1 MKLNRLAVQNVFSSN
16 LSGEV
21 QAVKFVNELLEL
33 AVKQNAS
40 DVHIEPLEEV
50 TRVRLRIDG
59 LLYTAVEVPRS
70 SHSAIVS
77 RIKIICGMDIA
88 EKRLPQD
95 GRVEV
100 EVGGSKI
107 DLRVSTLPV
116 INGEKVVIRLL
127 GKSQKLLELEALHFS
142 QSNLKTYKQLINS
155 PHGMILLTGPT
166 GSGKSTTL
174 YATLQE
180 LNSETKNIITIEDP
194 VERTLEGINQI
205 AVNNKAGLTF
215 ATGLR
220 SIVRQDPNII
230 MVGEVRDGET
240 AKIAVQAALTGHL
253 VFSTLHTNN
262 AIGAV
267 TRLVDIGIEPFL
279 LAAALRGVVAQR
291 LVRTICPHCKE
302 QYLAER
308 LELVAIGCQENE
320 QLVLYKGRGCENC
333 NYTGYKGRVA
343 VQEVLQIKEELQ
355 NLITRGAEEGKLLE
369 VAKGNGF
376 ISLREDCL
384 TKVLAGLTT
393 VEEFYRVAFS

>member
-40 DVHIEPLEEV
+40 DIHIEPLEAV
-50 TRVRLRIDG
+50 TRIRLRIDG
-59 LLYTAVEVPRS
+59 LLCTAVEVLRTN
-70 SHSAIVS
+70 HSAIVS

-100 EVGGSKI
+100 EVGSSKV

-127 GKSQKLLELEALHFS
+127 EKSQKLLELDALNFS
-142 QSNLKTYKQLINS
+142 KSNLTIYKQLINS
-155 PHGMILLTGPT
+155 PHGIILLTGPT

-174 YATLQE
+174 YATLKE
-180 LNSETKNIITIEDP
+180 LNDETKNIITIEDP

-230 MVGEVRDGET
+230 MVGEIRDGET
-240 AKIAVQAALTGHL
+240 ARIAVQAALTGHL

-267 TRLVDIGIEPFL
+267 TRLLDIDIEPFL
-279 LAAALRGVVAQR
+279 LAVALRGVVAQR
-291 LVRTICPHCKE
+291 LVRTICPYCE
-302 QYLAER
+302 D
-308 LELVAIGCQENE
+308 
-320 QLVLYKGRGCENC
+320 GCEHC
-333 NYTGYKGRVA
+333 NHTGYKGRIA
-343 VQEVLQIKEELQ
+343 VQEVLQITPKLQ
-355 NLITRGAEEGKLLE
+355 NLITHGVEESVLLE
-369 VAKGNGF
+369 TARKSGF
-376 ISLREDCL
+376 TTIQEDCL
-384 TKVLAGLTT
+384 AKVQAGRTT
-393 VEEFYRVAFS
+393 MEEYYRVASGVV

>member
-40 DVHIEPLEEV
+40 DIHIEPLEAV
-50 TRVRLRIDG
+50 TRIRLRIEG
-59 LLYTAVEVPRS
+59 LLCTAVEVQRS
-70 SHSAIVS
+70 NHSAIVS

-100 EVGGSKI
+100 EVGSSKV

-127 GKSQKLLELEALHFS
+127 EKSQKLLELEALNFS
-142 QSNLKTYKQLINS
+142 ESNLQIYKQLINS
-155 PHGMILLTGPT
+155 SHGIILLTGPT

-180 LNSETKNIITIEDP
+180 LNDETKNIITIEDP

-230 MVGEVRDGET
+230 MVGEIRDGET

-267 TRLVDIGIEPFL
+267 TRLLDIGIEPFL

-291 LVRTICPHCKE
+291 LVRTICPYCE
-302 QYLAER
+302 
-308 LELVAIGCQENE
+308 G
-320 QLVLYKGRGCENC
+320 GCEHC
-333 NYTGYKGRVA
+333 NHTGYKGRIA
-343 VQEVLQIKEELQ
+343 VQEVLLITPKLQ
-355 NLITRGAEEGKLLE
+355 NLITHGAEEGVLLE
-369 VAKGNGF
+369 TARESGF
-376 ISLREDCL
+376 TTIQEDCL
-384 TKVLAGLTT
+384 AKVQAGRTT
-393 VEEFYRVAFS
+393 MEEYYRVASGVV

>member
-33 AVKQNAS
+33 AIKQNAS
-40 DVHIEPLEEV
+40 DIHIEPLETV
-50 TRVRLRIDG
+50 TRIRLRIDG
-59 LLYTAVEVPRS
+59 LLCTAVEVQRS
-70 SHSAIVS
+70 NHSAIVS

-100 EVGGSKI
+100 EVGSSKV

-127 GKSQKLLELEALHFS
+127 EKSQKLLELEALNFS
-142 QSNLKTYKQLINS
+142 QSNLKIYKQLISS
-155 PHGMILLTGPT
+155 PHGIILLTGPT

-180 LNSETKNIITIEDP
+180 LNDETKNIITIEDP

-230 MVGEVRDGET
+230 MVGEIRDGET

-267 TRLVDIGIEPFL
+267 TRLLDIGIESFL

-291 LVRTICPHCKE
+291 LVRIICPYCE
-302 QYLAER
+302 
-308 LELVAIGCQENE
+308 G
-320 QLVLYKGRGCENC
+320 GCEHC
-333 NYTGYKGRVA
+333 NYTGYKGRIA
-343 VQEVLQIKEELQ
+343 VQEVLQITSKLQ
-355 NLITRGAEEGKLLE
+355 NLITHGVEESVLLE
-369 VAKGNGF
+369 TARKSGF
-376 ISLREDCL
+376 TTIQEDCL
-384 TKVLAGLTT
+384 AKVQAGRTT
-393 VEEFYRVAFS
+393 MEEYYRVASGVV

>member
-33 AVKQNAS
+33 AVKKNAS
-40 DVHIEPLEEV
+40 DIHIEPLEIV
-50 TRVRLRIDG
+50 TRIRLRIDG
-59 LLYTAVEVPRS
+59 LLCSAVEVLRS
-70 SHSAIVS
+70 NHSAIVS

-100 EVGGSKI
+100 EVGSSKV

-127 GKSQKLLELEALHFS
+127 EKSQKLLELEALNFS
-142 QSNLKTYKQLINS
+142 ESNLKIYKQLINS
-155 PHGMILLTGPT
+155 PHGIILLTGPT

-180 LNSETKNIITIEDP
+180 LNDETKNIITIEDP

-230 MVGEVRDGET
+230 MVGEIRDGET

-267 TRLVDIGIEPFL
+267 TRLLDIGIEPFL

-291 LVRTICPHCKE
+291 LVRTICPFCE
-302 QYLAER
+302 
-308 LELVAIGCQENE
+308 G
-320 QLVLYKGRGCENC
+320 GCEHC
-333 NYTGYKGRVA
+333 NHTGYKGRIA
-343 VQEVLQIKEELQ
+343 VQEVLQITPKLQ
-355 NLITRGAEEGKLLE
+355 NLITHGVEESVLLE
-369 VAKGNGF
+369 TAKESGF
-376 ISLREDCL
+376 TTIQEDCL
-384 TKVLAGLTT
+384 VKVQVGRTT
-393 VEEFYRVAFS
+393 MEEYYRVASGVV

>member
-21 QAVKFVNELLEL
+21 QAVKFVNDLLEL
-33 AVKQNAS
+33 AVKKNAS
-40 DVHIEPLEEV
+40 DIHIEPLEEV

-59 LLYTAVEVPRS
+59 LLCTAVEVLRS
-70 SHSAIVS
+70 NHSAIVS
-77 RIKIICGMDIA
+77 RIKIICGIDIA

-116 INGEKVVIRLL
+116 INSEKVVIRLL
-127 GKSQKLLELEALHFS
+127 EKSQKLLELEALNFS
-142 QSNLKTYKQLINS
+142 ESNLKIYKQLISS
-155 PHGMILLTGPT
+155 PHGIILLTGPT
-166 GSGKSTTL
+166 GSGKSTTQ

-180 LNSETKNIITIEDP
+180 LNDETKNIITIEDP
-194 VERTLEGINQI
+194 VERTIAGINQI
-205 AVNNKAGLTF
+205 AVNNKAGLNF

-230 MVGEVRDGET
+230 MVGEIRDGET

-267 TRLVDIGIEPFL
+267 TRLLDIGIEPFL

-291 LVRTICPHCKE
+291 LVRTICHYCE
-302 QYLAER
+302 S
-308 LELVAIGCQENE
+308 
-320 QLVLYKGRGCENC
+320 GCEHC
-333 NYTGYKGRVA
+333 NFTGYKGRIA
-343 VQEVLQIKEELQ
+343 VQEVLQITPKLQ
-355 NLITRGAEEGKLLE
+355 KLITQGAEESVLFE
-369 VAKGNGF
+369 AARENGF
-376 ISLREDCL
+376 TTLREDCL
-384 TKVLAGLTT
+384 AKVQAGQTT
-393 VEEFYRVAFS
+393 LEEYYRVASC

>member
-21 QAVKFVNELLEL
+21 QAVKFVNDFLEL

-40 DVHIEPLEEV
+40 DIHIEPLETV
-50 TRVRLRIDG
+50 TRIRLRIDG
-59 LLYTAVEVPRS
+59 LLCSAVEVQRS
-70 SHSAIVS
+70 NHSAIVS

-100 EVGGSKI
+100 EVGSSKV

-127 GKSQKLLELEALHFS
+127 EKSQKLLELEALNFS
-142 QSNLKTYKQLINS
+142 QSNLKIYKQLINS
-155 PHGMILLTGPT
+155 PHGIILLTGPT

-180 LNSETKNIITIEDP
+180 LNDETKNIITIEDP

-230 MVGEVRDGET
+230 MVGEIRDGET

-267 TRLVDIGIEPFL
+267 TRLLDIGIEPFL

-291 LVRTICPHCKE
+291 LVRTICPYCE
-302 QYLAER
+302 
-308 LELVAIGCQENE
+308 G
-320 QLVLYKGRGCENC
+320 GCEHC
-333 NYTGYKGRVA
+333 NHTGYKGRIA
-343 VQEVLQIKEELQ
+343 VQEVLQITPKLQ
-355 NLITRGAEEGKLLE
+355 NLITHGVEESVLLE
-369 VAKGNGF
+369 TAKESGF
-376 ISLREDCL
+376 TTIQEDCFA
-384 TKVLAGLTT
+384 KVQVGRTT
-393 VEEFYRVAFS
+393 MEEYYRVASGVV

>member
-1 MKLNRLAVQNVFSSN
+1 MKLSRLAVQNVFSSN

-33 AVKQNAS
+33 AVKKNAS
-40 DVHIEPLEEV
+40 DIHIEPLEEV

-59 LLYTAVEVPRS
+59 LLFNVVEVLRS
-70 SHSAIVS
+70 NHSSIVS

-100 EVGGSKI
+100 EVSGSKV

-127 GKSQKLLELEALHFS
+127 EKSQKLLQLEALNFAE
-142 QSNLKTYKQLINS
+142 SNLKVYKQLINS
-155 PHGMILLTGPT
+155 PHGIILLTGPT

-180 LNSETKNIITIEDP
+180 LNDETKNIITIEDP

-230 MVGEVRDGET
+230 MVGEIRDGET

-267 TRLVDIGIEPFL
+267 TRLLDIGIEPFL

-291 LVRTICPHCKE
+291 LVRTICPYCE
-302 QYLAER
+302 G
-308 LELVAIGCQENE
+308 GCDE
-320 QLVLYKGRGCENC
+320 C
-333 NYTGYKGRVA
+333 NHTGYKGRIA
-343 VQEVLQIKEELQ
+343 VHEVLEITPKLQ
-355 NLITRGAEEGKLLE
+355 NMITHGAEESVLLE
-369 VAKGNGF
+369 AARQNGF
-376 ISLREDCL
+376 TTLKEDCL
-384 TKVLAGLTT
+384 NKVQAGQTT
-393 VEEFYRVAFS
+393 LEEYYKVASGVM

>member
-33 AVKQNAS
+33 AVKKNAS
-40 DVHIEPLEEV
+40 DIHIEPLEEV

-59 LLYTAVEVPRS
+59 LLCTAVEVLRS
-70 SHSAIVS
+70 NHSAIVS

-100 EVGGSKI
+100 EVGGSKV

-116 INGEKVVIRLL
+116 INGEKVVIRILE
-127 GKSQKLLELEALHFS
+127 KSQNLLELEALNFS
-142 QSNLKTYKQLINS
+142 ESNLKIYKQLIRS
-155 PHGMILLTGPT
+155 PHGIILLTGPT

-180 LNSETKNIITIEDP
+180 LNDETKNIITIEDP
-194 VERTLEGINQI
+194 VERTIQGVNQI
-205 AVNNKAGLTF
+205 AVNNKAGLNF

-230 MVGEVRDGET
+230 MVGEIRDGET
-240 AKIAVQAALTGHL
+240 AKIAVQSALTGHL

-267 TRLVDIGIEPFL
+267 TRLLDIGIEPFL

-291 LVRTICPHCKE
+291 LVRTICHYCE
-302 QYLAER
+302 S
-308 LELVAIGCQENE
+308 
-320 QLVLYKGRGCENC
+320 GCEHC
-333 NYTGYKGRVA
+333 NHTGYKGRMA
-343 VQEVLQIKEELQ
+343 VQEVLQITPKLQ
-355 NLITRGAEEGKLLE
+355 KLITQGAEESVLLE
-369 VAKGNGF
+369 AARESGF
-376 ISLREDCL
+376 TTLQEDCL
-384 TKVLAGLTT
+384 AKVQAGQTT
-393 VEEFYRVAFS
+393 LEEYYRVASC

>member
-33 AVKQNAS
+33 AVKKNAS
-40 DVHIEPLEEV
+40 DIHIEPLEEV

-59 LLYTAVEVPRS
+59 LLCTAVEVLRS
-70 SHSAIVS
+70 NHNAIIS

-100 EVGGSKI
+100 EVGSSSKI

-127 GKSQKLLELEALHFS
+127 EKSQKLLQLEALNFS
-142 QSNLKTYKQLINS
+142 ESNFKIYKQLINS
-155 PHGMILLTGPT
+155 PHGIILLTGPT

-180 LNSETKNIITIEDP
+180 LNDETKNIITIEEP
-194 VERTLEGINQI
+194 VERTIEGINQI

-230 MVGEVRDGET
+230 MVGEIRDGET

-267 TRLVDIGIEPFL
+267 TRLLDIGIEPFL
-279 LAAALRGVVAQR
+279 LAATLRGVVAQR
-291 LVRTICPHCKE
+291 LVRTICPYCE
-302 QYLAER
+302 S
-308 LELVAIGCQENE
+308 
-320 QLVLYKGRGCENC
+320 GCEEC
-333 NYTGYKGRVA
+333 NQTG
-343 VQEVLQIKEELQ
+343 
-355 NLITRGAEEGKLLE
+355 
-369 VAKGNGF
+369 
-376 ISLREDCL
+376 
-384 TKVLAGLTT
+384 
-393 VEEFYRVAFS
+393 

>member
-1 MKLNRLAVQNVFSSN
+1 MKLSRLAVQNVFSSN

-33 AVKQNAS
+33 AVKKNAS
-40 DVHIEPLEEV
+40 DIHIEPLEEV

-59 LLYTAVEVPRS
+59 LLCNVVEVLRIN
-70 SHSAIVS
+70 HSAIVS

-100 EVGGSKI
+100 EVSGSKV

-127 GKSQKLLELEALHFS
+127 EKSQKLLQLEALNFS
-142 QSNLKTYKQLINS
+142 ESNFKIYKQLINS
-155 PHGMILLTGPT
+155 PHGIILLTGPT

-180 LNSETKNIITIEDP
+180 LNDETKNIITIEDP
-194 VERTLEGINQI
+194 VERTIEGINQI

-230 MVGEVRDGET
+230 MVGEIRDGET

-267 TRLVDIGIEPFL
+267 TRLLDIGIEPFL

-291 LVRTICPHCKE
+291 LVRTICPYCKGGCDARV
-302 QYLAER
+302 QSYPSRR
-308 LELVAIGCQENE
+308 LPAP
-320 QLVLYKGRGCENC
+320 
-333 NYTGYKGRVA
+333 A
-343 VQEVLQIKEELQ
+343 
-355 NLITRGAEEGKLLE
+355 
-369 VAKGNGF
+369 
-376 ISLREDCL
+376 
-384 TKVLAGLTT
+384 
-393 VEEFYRVAFS
+393 FYRWMHKLCSMPNGCV

>member
-40 DVHIEPLEEV
+40 DIHIEPLETV
-50 TRVRLRIDG
+50 TRIRLRIDG
-59 LLYTAVEVPRS
+59 LLCTAVEVLRS
-70 SHSAIVS
+70 NHSAIVS

-100 EVGGSKI
+100 EVGSSKI

-127 GKSQKLLELEALHFS
+127 EKSQKLLELEALNFS
-142 QSNLKTYKQLINS
+142 ESNLKIYKQLINS
-155 PHGMILLTGPT
+155 PHGIILLTGPT

-180 LNSETKNIITIEDP
+180 LNDETKNIITIEDP

-230 MVGEVRDGET
+230 MVGEIRDGET

-267 TRLVDIGIEPFL
+267 TRLLDIDIEPFL
-279 LAAALRGVVAQR
+279 LAVALRGVVAQR
-291 LVRTICPHCKE
+291 LVRTICPYCE
-302 QYLAER
+302 
-308 LELVAIGCQENE
+308 G
-320 QLVLYKGRGCENC
+320 GCEHC
-333 NYTGYKGRVA
+333 NYTGYKGRIA
-343 VQEVLQIKEELQ
+343 VQEVLQITPKLQ
-355 NLITRGAEEGKLLE
+355 NLITHGVEESVLLE
-369 VAKGNGF
+369 AARKSGF
-376 ISLREDCL
+376 TTIQEDCL
-384 TKVLAGLTT
+384 AKVQAGRTT
-393 VEEFYRVAFS
+393 MEEYYRVASGVV

>member
-40 DVHIEPLEEV
+40 DIHIEPLETV
-50 TRVRLRIDG
+50 TRIRLRIDG
-59 LLYTAVEVPRS
+59 LLCTAVEVLRS
-70 SHSAIVS
+70 NHSAIVS

-100 EVGGSKI
+100 EVGSSKV

-127 GKSQKLLELEALHFS
+127 EKSQKLLELEALNFS
-142 QSNLKTYKQLINS
+142 ESNLKIYKQLINS
-155 PHGMILLTGPT
+155 PHGIILLTGPT

-174 YATLQE
+174 YATLKK
-180 LNSETKNIITIEDP
+180 LNDETKNIITIEDP

-230 MVGEVRDGET
+230 MVGEIRDGET

-267 TRLVDIGIEPFL
+267 TRLLDIGIEPFL
-279 LAAALRGVVAQR
+279 LSAALRGVVAQR
-291 LVRTICPHCKE
+291 LVRTICPYCE
-302 QYLAER
+302 
-308 LELVAIGCQENE
+308 G
-320 QLVLYKGRGCENC
+320 GCEHC
-333 NYTGYKGRVA
+333 NHTGYKGRIA
-343 VQEVLQIKEELQ
+343 VQEVLQITPKLQ
-355 NLITRGAEEGKLLE
+355 NLITHGAEESMFLE
-369 VAKGNGF
+369 TVRKSGF
-376 ISLREDCL
+376 TTIQEDCL
-384 TKVLAGLTT
+384 TKVQAGRTT
-393 VEEFYRVAFS
+393 MEEYYRVASGVV

>member
-1 MKLNRLAVQNVFSSN
+1 MKLSRLAVQNVFSSN

-33 AVKQNAS
+33 AVKKNAS
-40 DVHIEPLEEV
+40 DIHIEPLEEV

-59 LLYTAVEVPRS
+59 LLCNVVEVLRS
-70 SHSAIVS
+70 NHSAIVS

-100 EVGGSKI
+100 EVSGSKV

-127 GKSQKLLELEALHFS
+127 EKSQKHLQLEALNFS
-142 QSNLKTYKQLINS
+142 ESNFNIYKQLINS
-155 PHGMILLTGPT
+155 PHGIILLTGPT

-174 YATLQE
+174 YPTLQE
-180 LNSETKNIITIEDP
+180 LNDETKNIITIEDP

-230 MVGEVRDGET
+230 MVGEIRDGET

-267 TRLVDIGIEPFL
+267 TRLLDIGIEPFL

-291 LVRTICPHCKE
+291 LVRTICPYCE
-302 QYLAER
+302 G
-308 LELVAIGCQENE
+308 GCDE
-320 QLVLYKGRGCENC
+320 C
-333 NYTGYKGRVA
+333 NHSGYKGRIA
-343 VQEVLQIKEELQ
+343 VHEVLKITPKLQ
-355 NLITRGAEEGKLLE
+355 NMITHGAEESAILE
-369 VAKGNGF
+369 VARENGF
-376 ISLREDCL
+376 TTLKEDCL
-384 TKVLAGLTT
+384 NKVQAGQTT
-393 VEEFYRVAFS
+393 LEEYYKVASGVV

>member
-1 MKLNRLAVQNVFSSN
+1 MKLSRLAVQNVFSSN
-16 LSGEV
+16 LSGKV

-40 DVHIEPLEEV
+40 DIHIEPLEEV

-59 LLYTAVEVPRS
+59 LLCTAVEVLRS
-70 SHSAIVS
+70 NHNAIIS

-100 EVGGSKI
+100 EVGSNKI

-127 GKSQKLLELEALHFS
+127 EKTQKFLELEALNFS
-142 QSNLKTYKQLINS
+142 EENLKIYKQLINS
-155 PHGMILLTGPT
+155 PHGIILLTGPT

-180 LNSETKNIITIEDP
+180 LNDETKNIITIEEP
-194 VERTLEGINQI
+194 VERTIEGINQI

-230 MVGEVRDGET
+230 MVGEIRDGET
-240 AKIAVQAALTGHL
+240 AKIAVRAALTGHL

-267 TRLVDIGIEPFL
+267 TRLLDIGIEPFL

-291 LVRTICPHCKE
+291 LVRTICPYCE
-302 QYLAER
+302 S
-308 LELVAIGCQENE
+308 
-320 QLVLYKGRGCENC
+320 GCEEC
-333 NYTGYKGRVA
+333 NQIGYKGRMA
-343 VQEVLQIKEELQ
+343 VQEVLQITPKLQ
-355 NLITRGAEEGKLLE
+355 KLITNGSEESLLLE
-369 VAKGNGF
+369 AAMENGF
-376 ISLREDCL
+376 TNLREDCIA
-384 TKVLAGLTT
+384 KVQAGQTT
-393 VEEFYRVAFS
+393 LEEYYRVASC

>member
-21 QAVKFVNELLEL
+21 QAVKFVNDLLEL
-33 AVKQNAS
+33 AVKKNAS
-40 DVHIEPLEEV
+40 DIHIEPLEEV

-59 LLYTAVEVPRS
+59 LLCNAVEVLRS
-70 SHSAIVS
+70 NHSSIVS

-100 EVGGSKI
+100 EVGGSKV

-127 GKSQKLLELEALHFS
+127 EKSQKLLELEALNFS
-142 QSNLKTYKQLINS
+142 ESNLKIYKQLINS
-155 PHGMILLTGPT
+155 PHGIILLTGPT

-180 LNSETKNIITIEDP
+180 LNDETKNIITIEDP
-194 VERTLEGINQI
+194 VERTIAGINQI
-205 AVNNKAGLTF
+205 AVNNKAGLNF

-230 MVGEVRDGET
+230 MVGEIRDGET

-267 TRLVDIGIEPFL
+267 TRLLDIGIEPFL

-291 LVRTICPHCKE
+291 LVRTICPYCE
-302 QYLAER
+302 S
-308 LELVAIGCQENE
+308 
-320 QLVLYKGRGCENC
+320 GCEHC
-333 NYTGYKGRVA
+333 NHTGYKGRMA
-343 VQEVLQIKEELQ
+343 VQEVLQITPKLQ
-355 NLITRGAEEGKLLE
+355 KLITQGAEESVLLE
-369 VAKGNGF
+369 AARENGF
-376 ISLREDCL
+376 TTLQEDCHA
-384 TKVLAGLTT
+384 KVQAGQTT
-393 VEEFYRVAFS
+393 LEEYYRVASC

>member
-40 DVHIEPLEEV
+40 DIHIEPLETV
-50 TRVRLRIDG
+50 TRIRLRIDG
-59 LLYTAVEVPRS
+59 LLCSAVEVLRS
-70 SHSAIVS
+70 NHSAIVS

-100 EVGGSKI
+100 EVGSSKV

-127 GKSQKLLELEALHFS
+127 EKSQKLLELEALNFS
-142 QSNLKTYKQLINS
+142 QSNLQIYKQLINS
-155 PHGMILLTGPT
+155 PHGIILLTGPT

-180 LNSETKNIITIEDP
+180 LNDETKNIITIEDP

-205 AVNNKAGLTF
+205 AVNNKAGLSF

-230 MVGEVRDGET
+230 MVGEIRDGET

-267 TRLVDIGIEPFL
+267 TRLLDIGIEPFL

-291 LVRTICPHCKE
+291 LVRTICPYCE
-302 QYLAER
+302 
-308 LELVAIGCQENE
+308 G
-320 QLVLYKGRGCENC
+320 GCEHC
-333 NYTGYKGRVA
+333 NHTGYKGRIA
-343 VQEVLQIKEELQ
+343 VQEVLQITSKLQ
-355 NLITRGAEEGKLLE
+355 NLITHGAEEFMLLE
-369 VAKGNGF
+369 TAKESGF
-376 ISLREDCL
+376 TTIQEDCL
-384 TKVLAGLTT
+384 AKVQAGRTT
-393 VEEFYRVAFS
+393 MEEYYRVASGVV

>member
-21 QAVKFVNELLEL
+21 QAVKFVNDLLEL
-33 AVKQNAS
+33 AVKKNAS
-40 DVHIEPLEEV
+40 DIHIEPLEEV

-59 LLYTAVEVPRS
+59 LLCTAVEALRS
-70 SHSAIVS
+70 NHSAIVS

-127 GKSQKLLELEALHFS
+127 EKSQKLLELEALNFS
-142 QSNLKTYKQLINS
+142 ESNLKIYKQLISS
-155 PHGMILLTGPT
+155 PHGIILLTGPT

-180 LNSETKNIITIEDP
+180 LNDETKNIITIEDP
-194 VERTLEGINQI
+194 VERTIAGINQI
-205 AVNNKAGLTF
+205 AVNNKAGLNF

-230 MVGEVRDGET
+230 MVGEIRDGET

-267 TRLVDIGIEPFL
+267 TRLLDIGIEPFL

-291 LVRTICPHCKE
+291 LVRTICPYCE
-302 QYLAER
+302 S
-308 LELVAIGCQENE
+308 
-320 QLVLYKGRGCENC
+320 GCEHC
-333 NYTGYKGRVA
+333 NHTGYKGRMA
-343 VQEVLQIKEELQ
+343 VQEVLQITPKLQ
-355 NLITRGAEEGKLLE
+355 KLITQGAEESVLFE
-369 VAKGNGF
+369 AARENGF
-376 ISLREDCL
+376 TTLREDCL
-384 TKVLAGLTT
+384 AKVQAGQTT
-393 VEEFYRVAFS
+393 LEEYYRVASC

>member
-33 AVKQNAS
+33 SVKQNAS

-127 GKSQKLLELEALHFS
+127 EKSQKLLELEALHFS
-142 QSNLKTYKQLINS
+142 ESNLQTYKQLINS

-194 VERTLEGINQI
+194 VERTLDGINQI

-253 VFSTLHTNN
+253 VFTTLHTNN

-267 TRLVDIGIEPFL
+267 TRLLDIGIEPFL

-291 LVRTICPHCKE
+291 LVRNICPHCKE

-308 LELVAIGCQENE
+308 LELVALGRQENE
-320 QLVLYKGRGCENC
+320 QLALYKGRGCENC

-343 VQEVLQIKEELQ
+343 VQEVLQIKEELP
-355 NLITRGAEEGKLLE
+355 NLITSGAEEGKLLE
-369 VAKGNGF
+369 VAEGNGF

>member
-40 DVHIEPLEEV
+40 DIHIEPLETV

-59 LLYTAVEVPRS
+59 LLCSAVEVQRS
-70 SHSAIVS
+70 NHSAIVS

-100 EVGGSKI
+100 EVGSSKV

-116 INGEKVVIRLL
+116 INGEKVVVRLL
-127 GKSQKLLELEALHFS
+127 EKSQKLLELKALNFS
-142 QSNLKTYKQLINS
+142 VSNLKIYKQLINS
-155 PHGMILLTGPT
+155 PHGIILLTGTT

-180 LNSETKNIITIEDP
+180 LNDETKNIITIEDP

-230 MVGEVRDGET
+230 MVGEIRDGET

-267 TRLVDIGIEPFL
+267 TRLLDIGIEPFL

-291 LVRTICPHCKE
+291 LVRTICPYCE
-302 QYLAER
+302 
-308 LELVAIGCQENE
+308 G
-320 QLVLYKGRGCENC
+320 GCEYC
-333 NYTGYKGRVA
+333 NYTGYRGRIA
-343 VQEVLQIKEELQ
+343 AQEVLQITPKLQ
-355 NLITRGAEEGKLLE
+355 NLITHGAEECVLLE
-369 VAKGNGF
+369 TARESGF
-376 ISLREDCL
+376 TTIKEDCL
-384 TKVLAGLTT
+384 AKVQAGRTT
-393 VEEFYRVAFS
+393 MEEYYRVASGVV

>member
-33 AVKQNAS
+33 AVKKNAS
-40 DVHIEPLEEV
+40 DIHIEPLEEV

-59 LLYTAVEVPRS
+59 LLCNAAEMLRS
-70 SHSAIVS
+70 NHSAIVS
-77 RIKIICGMDIA
+77 RIKIICGIDIA

-127 GKSQKLLELEALHFS
+127 EKSQKLLELEALNFS
-142 QSNLKTYKQLINS
+142 ESNLKIYKQLINS
-155 PHGMILLTGPT
+155 PHGIILLTGPT

-180 LNSETKNIITIEDP
+180 LNDETKNIITIEDP
-194 VERTLEGINQI
+194 VERTIEGVNQI
-205 AVNNKAGLTF
+205 AVNNKAGLNF

-230 MVGEVRDGET
+230 MVGEIRDGET
-240 AKIAVQAALTGHL
+240 VKIAVQAALTGHL

-267 TRLVDIGIEPFL
+267 TRLLDIGIEPFL

-291 LVRTICPHCKE
+291 LVRTICPYCE
-302 QYLAER
+302 S
-308 LELVAIGCQENE
+308 
-320 QLVLYKGRGCENC
+320 GCEHC
-333 NYTGYKGRVA
+333 NHTGYKGRIA
-343 VQEVLQIKEELQ
+343 VQEVLQITPKLQ
-355 NLITRGAEEGKLLE
+355 KLITQGVEESVLFE
-369 VAKGNGF
+369 AAKENGF
-376 ISLREDCL
+376 TTVQEDCL
-384 TKVLAGLTT
+384 AKVQAGQTT
-393 VEEFYRVAFS
+393 LEEYYRVASC

>member
-40 DVHIEPLEEV
+40 DIHIEPLETV
-50 TRVRLRIDG
+50 TRIRLRIDG
-59 LLYTAVEVPRS
+59 LLCTAVEVLRS
-70 SHSAIVS
+70 NHSAIVS

-100 EVGGSKI
+100 EVGSSKV

-127 GKSQKLLELEALHFS
+127 EKSQKLLELEALNFS
-142 QSNLKTYKQLINS
+142 ESNLLIYKQLINS
-155 PHGMILLTGPT
+155 PHGIILLTGPT

-180 LNSETKNIITIEDP
+180 LNDETKNIITIEDP

-230 MVGEVRDGET
+230 MVGEIRDGET

-267 TRLVDIGIEPFL
+267 TRLLDIGIEPFL

-291 LVRTICPHCKE
+291 LVRTICPYCE
-302 QYLAER
+302 D
-308 LELVAIGCQENE
+308 
-320 QLVLYKGRGCENC
+320 GCEHC
-333 NYTGYKGRVA
+333 NHTGYKGRIA
-343 VQEVLQIKEELQ
+343 VQEVLQITPKLQ
-355 NLITRGAEEGKLLE
+355 NLITHGAEECMLLE
-369 VAKGNGF
+369 TARESGF
-376 ISLREDCL
+376 TTIQEDCL
-384 TKVLAGLTT
+384 AKVQAGRTT
-393 VEEFYRVAFS
+393 MEEYYRVASGVV

>member
-40 DVHIEPLEEV
+40 DIHIEPLEAV
-50 TRVRLRIDG
+50 TRIRLRIDG
-59 LLYTAVEVPRS
+59 LLCTVVEVQRS
-70 SHSAIVS
+70 NHSAIVS

-100 EVGGSKI
+100 EVGSSKI

-127 GKSQKLLELEALHFS
+127 EKSQKLLELEALNFS
-142 QSNLKTYKQLINS
+142 QSNLKSYKQLINS
-155 PHGMILLTGPT
+155 PQGIILLTGPT

-180 LNSETKNIITIEDP
+180 LNDETKNIITIEDP
-194 VERTLEGINQI
+194 VERTIEGINQI

-230 MVGEVRDGET
+230 MVGEIRDGET
-240 AKIAVQAALTGHL
+240 AKIAVQAVLTGHL

-267 TRLVDIGIEPFL
+267 TRLLDIGIEPFL
-279 LAAALRGVVAQR
+279 LAVALRGVVAQR
-291 LVRTICPHCKE
+291 LVRTICPYCE
-302 QYLAER
+302 
-308 LELVAIGCQENE
+308 G
-320 QLVLYKGRGCENC
+320 GCEHC
-333 NYTGYKGRVA
+333 NYTGFKGRIA
-343 VQEVLQIKEELQ
+343 VQEVLQITPKLQ
-355 NLITRGAEEGKLLE
+355 NLITHGVEESVLLE
-369 VAKGNGF
+369 TARKSGF
-376 ISLREDCL
+376 TTIQEDCL
-384 TKVLAGLTT
+384 AKVQAGRTT
-393 VEEFYRVAFS
+393 MEEYYRVASGAV

>member
-40 DVHIEPLEEV
+40 DIHIEPLETV
-50 TRVRLRIDG
+50 TRIRLRIDG
-59 LLYTAVEVPRS
+59 LLCTAVEVLRS
-70 SHSAIVS
+70 NHSAIVS

-100 EVGGSKI
+100 EVGSSKV

-127 GKSQKLLELEALHFS
+127 EKSQKLLELEALNFS
-142 QSNLKTYKQLINS
+142 ESNLKIYKQLINS
-155 PHGMILLTGPT
+155 PHGIILLTGPT

-180 LNSETKNIITIEDP
+180 LNDETKNIITIEDP
-194 VERTLEGINQI
+194 VERTIEGINQI

-230 MVGEVRDGET
+230 MVGEIRDGET

-267 TRLVDIGIEPFL
+267 TRLLDIGIEPFL

-291 LVRTICPHCKE
+291 LVRTICPYCE
-302 QYLAER
+302 D
-308 LELVAIGCQENE
+308 
-320 QLVLYKGRGCENC
+320 GCEHC
-333 NYTGYKGRVA
+333 NHTGYKGRIA
-343 VQEVLQIKEELQ
+343 VQEVLQITPKLQ
-355 NLITRGAEEGKLLE
+355 NLITHGVEEGVLLE
-369 VAKGNGF
+369 TARESGF
-376 ISLREDCL
+376 TTIQEDCL
-384 TKVLAGLTT
+384 AKVQAGRTT
-393 VEEFYRVAFS
+393 MEEYYRVASGVV

>member
-1 MKLNRLAVQNVFSSN
+1 MKLSRLAVQNVFSSN

-40 DVHIEPLEEV
+40 DIHIEPLEEV

-59 LLYTAVEVPRS
+59 LLCTAVEVLRS
-70 SHSAIVS
+70 NHNAIIS

-100 EVGGSKI
+100 EVGSNKI

-127 GKSQKLLELEALHFS
+127 EKTQKFLELEALNFS
-142 QSNLKTYKQLINS
+142 EENLKIYKQLINS
-155 PHGMILLTGPT
+155 PHGIILLTGPT

-180 LNSETKNIITIEDP
+180 LNDETKNIITIEEP
-194 VERTLEGINQI
+194 VERTIEGINQI

-230 MVGEVRDGET
+230 MVGEIRDGET

-267 TRLVDIGIEPFL
+267 TRLLDIGIEPFL

-291 LVRTICPHCKE
+291 LVRTICPYCE
-302 QYLAER
+302 S
-308 LELVAIGCQENE
+308 
-320 QLVLYKGRGCENC
+320 GCEEC
-333 NYTGYKGRVA
+333 NQTGYKGRMA
-343 VQEVLQIKEELQ
+343 VQEVLQITPKLQ
-355 NLITRGAEEGKLLE
+355 KLITNGSEESLLLE
-369 VAKGNGF
+369 AARENGF
-376 ISLREDCL
+376 TSLREDCL
-384 TKVLAGLTT
+384 AKVQAGQTT
-393 VEEFYRVAFS
+393 LEEYYRVASC

>member
-40 DVHIEPLEEV
+40 DIHIEPLEEV

-59 LLYTAVEVPRS
+59 LLCTAVEVLRS
-70 SHSAIVS
+70 NHNAIIS

-127 GKSQKLLELEALHFS
+127 EKSQKLLELEALNFS
-142 QSNLKTYKQLINS
+142 EENLKIYKQIINS
-155 PHGMILLTGPT
+155 PHGIILLTGPT

-180 LNSETKNIITIEDP
+180 LNDETKNIITIEEP
-194 VERTLEGINQI
+194 VERTIEGINQI

-230 MVGEVRDGET
+230 MVGEIRDGET

-267 TRLVDIGIEPFL
+267 TRLLDIGIEPFL
-279 LAAALRGVVAQR
+279 LAATLRGVVAQR
-291 LVRTICPHCKE
+291 LVRTICPYCE
-302 QYLAER
+302 S
-308 LELVAIGCQENE
+308 
-320 QLVLYKGRGCENC
+320 GCENC
-333 NYTGYKGRVA
+333 YHTGYKGRIA
-343 VQEVLQIKEELQ
+343 VQEVLQVTPKLQ
-355 NLITRGAEEGKLLE
+355 NLITHGAEESVLLE
-369 VAKGNGF
+369 AAKENGF
-376 ISLREDCL
+376 TNLREDCL
-384 TKVLAGLTT
+384 AKVQVGHTT
-393 VEEFYRVAFS
+393 LEEYYRVASC

>member
-33 AVKQNAS
+33 AVKKKAS
-40 DVHIEPLEEV
+40 DIHIEPLEEV

-59 LLYTAVEVPRS
+59 LLFTAVEVLRLN
-70 SHSAIVS
+70 HNAIVS

-100 EVGGSKI
+100 EVGSSKI

-127 GKSQKLLELEALHFS
+127 EKSQKLLELEALNFS
-142 QSNLKTYKQLINS
+142 EDNLKIYKQLINS
-155 PHGMILLTGPT
+155 PHGIILLTGPT

-180 LNSETKNIITIEDP
+180 LNNETKNIITIEDP
-194 VERTLEGINQI
+194 VERTIEGINQI

-230 MVGEVRDGET
+230 MVGEIRDGET

-267 TRLVDIGIEPFL
+267 TRLLDIGIEPFL
-279 LAAALRGVVAQR
+279 LVVALRGVVAQR
-291 LVRTICPHCKE
+291 LVRTICPYCE
-302 QYLAER
+302 
-308 LELVAIGCQENE
+308 G
-320 QLVLYKGRGCENC
+320 GCEEC
-333 NYTGYKGRVA
+333 NHTGYKGRMA
-343 VQEVLQIKEELQ
+343 IQEVLQITPKLQ
-355 NLITRGAEEGKLLE
+355 KLITNGLQESLLLE
-369 VAKGNGF
+369 AARENGF
-376 ISLREDCL
+376 TNLREDCL
-384 TKVLAGLTT
+384 VKVQAGQTT
-393 VEEFYRVAFS
+393 LEEYYRVASC